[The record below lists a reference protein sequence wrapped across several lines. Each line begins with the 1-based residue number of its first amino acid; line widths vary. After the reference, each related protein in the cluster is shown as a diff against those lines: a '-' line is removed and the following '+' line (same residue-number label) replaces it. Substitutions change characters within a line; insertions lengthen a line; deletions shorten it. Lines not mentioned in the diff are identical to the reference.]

1 MMNSTD
7 EDGSFELTTN
17 RSNTWLITKFSE
29 TDFENEAGGNPMPG
43 LRSPGQQY
51 LVTCEN
57 RCKKYEF
64 HAWLTLVPDDWDA
77 PLDREPQ
84 SWMSLTLTT
93 TDEWFMKFHAVPE
106 DDDRNVCWA
115 WIAGTGA
122 TRECM
127 SRLPGSVHSG
137 SASEFTFYKSEFVLY
152 DDVMNAD
159 KGLRVDDQLTIVFEI
174 RAAIDSWLFHPLEPE
189 VADDRDHTLVKDHK
203 RMLDSG
209 QSSDVTLVAND
220 GQEFPAHMSI
230 LASRSPVF
238 TAMFEQ
244 NMKEKKEKRVEI
256 ADLNSQTVR
265 KLLEYIYTD
274 AVPDASWPMADQLL
288 YAAHKYNIPRLK
300 RFSADAMAAEL
311 NTENAAEF
319 LSAAELYN
327 AAQLRRAAK
336 YFTVRHISEV
346 KKTQG
351 WQNLQSHSRHLADEI
366 FDELAELVRQLTSLE

>member
-7 EDGSFELTTN
+7 EEDGSFELTTN

-29 TDFENEAGGNPMPG
+29 TDFENEAGANPMPG

-84 SWMSLTLTT
+84 SFMSLTLTT
-93 TDEWFMKFHAVPE
+93 TDEWFMKFHDVPE

-122 TRECM
+122 KRECM
-127 SRLPGSVHSG
+127 SRLPGGVHSG
-137 SASEFTFYKSEFVLY
+137 STSEFTFYKSEFILY

-174 RAAIDSWLFHPLEPE
+174 RAAIDSWLFHPLELE
-189 VADDRDHTLVKDHK
+189 VTDDREHTLVKDHK

-230 LASRSPVF
+230 C
-238 TAMFEQ
+238 
-244 NMKEKKEKRVEI
+244 
-256 ADLNSQTVR
+256 
-265 KLLEYIYTD
+265 
-274 AVPDASWPMADQLL
+274 LL
-288 YAAHKYNIPRLK
+288 YTSPSPRDGLLS
-300 RFSADAMAAEL
+300 RMPSSA
-311 NTENAAEF
+311 
-319 LSAAELYN
+319 
-327 AAQLRRAAK
+327 
-336 YFTVRHISEV
+336 
-346 KKTQG
+346 
-351 WQNLQSHSRHLADEI
+351 
-366 FDELAELVRQLTSLE
+366 